1 MGSCLTARSDAE
13 RPVAAAEGLLR
24 WFDTR
29 ERDVPW
35 RDERDPYRIWV
46 AEVMAQQTRMET
58 VGPYYRRFI
67 ERFPTPAALAS
78 ASLDEVLKLWEG
90 LGYYA
95 RARHLHSAAGE
106 IVERHGGR
114 LPESVEELRALS
126 GIGPYTAGA
135 VASIAFGIAEPAV
148 DGNARRVLSRL
159 FDLDDPAAAALADAA
174 RSLLA
179 GAPSRPAAINQAI
192 MDLGG
197 AVCTPRDP
205 LCPRCP
211 IVASCLARARRTVAL
226 RPARK
231 PRKPTPVRRAASA
244 ILWRGDEFLLV
255 RRPPTG
261 LLGGLWDL
269 PGTEPVEAP
278 DPPDGRVLGEA
289 LSRRFGVQAQAGPA
303 VATVRHAFS
312 HFRLVLDVLL
322 FEWEGGEPSWEHGSK
337 WASPDLA
344 TELALPTYLR
354 TVLPPR

>member
-1 MGSCLTARSDAE
+1 MADA
-13 RPVAAAEGLLR
+13 LLS
-24 WFDTR
+24 WFDSR

-35 RDERDPYRIWV
+35 RGESDPYRIWV

-58 VGPYYRRFI
+58 VGRYYRRFV
-67 ERFPTPAALAS
+67 ERFPTPSALAT

-90 LGYYA
+90 LGYYQ
-95 RARHLHSAAGE
+95 RARHLHTAAGE

-135 VASIAFGIAEPAV
+135 IASIAFGIAEPAV

-159 FDLDDPAAAALADAA
+159 FDLEDPSAPVLADAA
-174 RSLLA
+174 RSILE
-179 GAPSRPAAINQAI
+179 GAPARPSAVNQAI

-205 LCPRCP
+205 ACPRCP
-211 IVASCLARARRTVAL
+211 IAVTCRARERGTVAL
-226 RPARK
+226 RPTRK
-231 PRKPTPVRRAASA
+231 QRKPTPLRRAASA
-244 ILWRGDEFLLV
+244 MVWRGDDFLLV

-269 PGTEPVEAP
+269 PGTEPVDAPVAP
-278 DPPDGRVLGEA
+278 DVGELGA
-289 LSRRFGVQAQAGPA
+289 TLVRRFGVRARAGPA

-312 HFRLVLDVLL
+312 HFRLALDIHR
-322 FEWEGGEPSWEHGSK
+322 FDWEGDGPSWKPGWE
-337 WASPDLA
+337 WTSPERA
-344 TELALPTYLR
+344 AELALPTYLR
-354 TVLPPR
+354 TVVPPR